1 MFNFLTT
8 VIFSAIFFVL
18 GDIVG
23 VDKVIEVGK
32 QIISNFQ

>member
-1 MFNFLTT
+1 MSNFLTT
-8 VIFSAIFFVL
+8 VVFSAIFFIL

-23 VDKVIEVGK
+23 IDKVIEVGK

>member
-8 VIFSAIFFVL
+8 VIFSVAFFIL

-23 VDKVIEVGK
+23 VQKVIEVGK
-32 QIISNFQ
+32 QIIANFQ

>member
-1 MFNFLTT
+1 MSNFLTT
-8 VIFSAIFFVL
+8 VVFSVVFFIL

-23 VDKVIEVGK
+23 IDKVIEVGK